1 MALLHFLNQNAHV
14 IAGVAI
20 GLIIISIL
28 FFYYGITRIGRSDE
42 RSQLIMYRVFK
53 TMFAACLLSMILFM
67 TFVPDRLTAVRDWF
81 TTLFSLVFISG
92 ACAVFIEPRRKV

>member
-1 MALLHFLNQNAHV
+1 MNAHSLLC
-14 IAGVAI
+14 IA
-20 GLIIISIL
+20 
-28 FFYYGITRIGRSDE
+28 F
-42 RSQLIMYRVFK
+42 FK